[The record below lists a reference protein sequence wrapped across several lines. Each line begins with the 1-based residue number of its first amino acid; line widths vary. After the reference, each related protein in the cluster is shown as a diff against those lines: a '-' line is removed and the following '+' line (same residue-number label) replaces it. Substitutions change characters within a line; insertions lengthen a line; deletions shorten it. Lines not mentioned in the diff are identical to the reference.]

1 MKTDLEL
8 IKKDIG
14 AEKLGTNLLS
24 VSERLDKLSDKR
36 FSDVISKDENGR
48 ILQWINFVQEGG
60 GTLGISLVGYA
71 FVLEYVGI
79 RFLRIAGTSAG
90 AINTLFL
97 AAMGNKDEPKSAEL
111 YDLMMDDKRF
121 SLKSF
126 VDAKLGIVKKI
137 IFSFTSGSNFLK
149 NLAWFYGIIALLA
162 LFILPI
168 FIVIG
173 FSLTNTYIAMSA
185 LIVLPIFIVMGFP
198 LKIAYFIF
206 LAVFVVI
213 TAIIIMLLYKF
224 NKYNYGI
231 NPGNRFELFL
241 KEELEIFGIKNLKD
255 LKSKSEGD
263 FILNDKIFM
272 STKGGRV
279 ESLDNLSSLKNAVT
293 DKKWYSDIYDEVLKK
308 TDHNKFFEPNDSNF
322 NQNPPNLYLI
332 REEDSQDYNALTNK
346 EKAHQKESIDKIGFD
361 YSFVTTDIANQCKIV
376 LPKDEKLY
384 KFDPE
389 GNPAVFVRAS
399 MAIPVFFEPK
409 KIAVNNTSDWLKTK
423 GFINLSTES
432 IFIDGGSLSNFP
444 INLFHNSHITEA
456 RVPIF
461 GARIQDEKPVEN
473 KKLRLTFT
481 SYAFSILNTLRNNE
495 DSSFLA
501 INPFYKKF
509 SIAEINTYDT
519 KISWLNFALTKNEK
533 RKLFLAGV
541 EAALVFLE
549 QFNWEVY
556 KEERKKTLE
565 NALP

>member
-149 NLAWFYGIIALLA
+149 NLAWFYGIIALFGLI
-162 LFILPI
+162 ILPI
-168 FIVIG
+168 FMAIG
-173 FSLTNTYIAMSA
+173 FS
-185 LIVLPIFIVMGFP
+185 

-206 LAVFVVI
+206 LAVFLFI
-213 TAIIIMLLYKF
+213 TVRVIMLLYRF
-224 NKYNYGI
+224 HKYNYGI
-231 NPGNRFELFL
+231 NPGKSFEEFL
-241 KEELEIFGIKNLKD
+241 KKELEIFGIKNLKD

-279 ESLDNLSSLKNAVT
+279 ESLDNLSSLKNTVS

-308 TDHNKFFEPNDSNF
+308 TDHNKFFEANDSNF

-384 KFDPE
+384 KFDPD
-389 GNPAVFVRAS
+389 GSPAVFVRAS

-409 KIAVNNTSDWLKTK
+409 KIPVNNTSDWLKTK

-473 KKLRLTFT
+473 KKLRLTFA

-519 KISWLNFALTKNEK
+519 KISWLKFCTD
-533 RKLFLAGV
+533 
-541 EAALVFLE
+541 
-549 QFNWEVY
+549 
-556 KEERKKTLE
+556 
-565 NALP
+565 

>member
-8 IKKDIG
+8 IKKEIG

-111 YDLMMDDKRF
+111 YDMMMDNKRF

-162 LFILPI
+162 LIILPI
-168 FIVIG
+168 FMAIG
-173 FSLTNTYIAMSA
+173 FS
-185 LIVLPIFIVMGFP
+185 
-198 LKIAYFIF
+198 LKIAYFVF
-206 LAVFVVI
+206 LAVFVFITVRVI
-213 TAIIIMLLYKF
+213 ILLYRF
-224 NKYNYGI
+224 HKYNYGI
-231 NPGNRFELFL
+231 NPGKSFEEFL
-241 KEELEIFGIKNLKD
+241 KKELEIFGIKNLKD

-279 ESLDNLSSLKNAVT
+279 ESLDNLSSLKNTVS

-389 GNPAVFVRAS
+389 GSPAVFVRAS

-473 KKLRLTFT
+473 KKLRLTFA

-556 KEERKKTLE
+556 KEERKKTL
-565 NALP
+565 

>member
-97 AAMGNKDEPKSAEL
+97 AAMGSKDEPKSAEL
-111 YDLMMDDKRF
+111 YDMMMDDKRF

-162 LFILPI
+162 LIILPI
-168 FIVIG
+168 FMAIG
-173 FSLTNTYIAMSA
+173 FS
-185 LIVLPIFIVMGFP
+185 
-198 LKIAYFIF
+198 LKIAYFVF
-206 LAVFVVI
+206 LAVFLFI
-213 TAIIIMLLYKF
+213 TVRVIMLLYRF
-224 NKYNYGI
+224 HKYNYGI
-231 NPGNRFELFL
+231 NPGKSFEEFL
-241 KEELEIFGIKNLKD
+241 KKELEIFGIKNLKD

-279 ESLDNLSSLKNAVT
+279 ESLDNLSSLKNTVS

-308 TDHNKFFEPNDSNF
+308 TDHNKSFEPNDSNF

-389 GNPAVFVRAS
+389 GSPAVFVRAS

-556 KEERKKTLE
+556 KEERKKTL
-565 NALP
+565 

>member
-1 MKTDLEL
+1 MKTDLEV

-14 AEKLGTNLLS
+14 AERLGTNLLS

-97 AAMGNKDEPKSAEL
+97 AAMGSKDEPKSAEL
-111 YDLMMDDKRF
+111 YDMMMDDKRF

-149 NLAWFYGIIALLA
+149 NLVRFYGIIALFVLI
-162 LFILPI
+162 ILPI
-168 FIVIG
+168 FMAMG
-173 FSLTNTYIAMSA
+173 FS
-185 LIVLPIFIVMGFP
+185 

-206 LAVFVVI
+206 LVVFVFI
-213 TAIIIMLLYKF
+213 TVRVGMLLYRF
-224 NKYNYGI
+224 HKYNYGI
-231 NPGNRFELFL
+231 NPGKSFEEFL
-241 KEELEIFGIKNLKD
+241 KKELENVGIKNLND
-255 LKSKSEGD
+255 LKSKSEGY

-279 ESLDNLSSLKNAVT
+279 ESLDNFSSLKNAVS
-293 DKKWYSDIYDEVLKK
+293 DKKWYSDIYDEVLEK
-308 TDHNKFFEPNDSNF
+308 TVDNKAFEFNNSNF

-346 EKAHQKESIDKIGFD
+346 EKIHQKESIDKICFD

-376 LPKDEKLY
+376 LPKDENLY
-384 KFDPE
+384 KFDHE
-389 GNPAVFVRAS
+389 GSPAVFVRAS

-409 KIAVNNTSDWLKTK
+409 KIPVNNTNDWMKTK
-423 GFINLSTES
+423 GFTNLSTES

-473 KKLRLTFT
+473 KKLRLTFS

-509 SIAEINTYDT
+509 SIAEINTYHT

-556 KEERKKTLE
+556 KEERKKTL
-565 NALP
+565 

>member
-149 NLAWFYGIIALLA
+149 NSAWFYGIIALLA
-162 LFILPI
+162 LIILPI
-168 FIVIG
+168 FMAIG
-173 FSLTNTYIAMSA
+173 FS
-185 LIVLPIFIVMGFP
+185 
-198 LKIAYFIF
+198 LKIAYFVF
-206 LAVFVVI
+206 LAVFVFI
-213 TAIIIMLLYKF
+213 TVRVIMLLYRF
-224 NKYNYGI
+224 HKYNYGI
-231 NPGNRFELFL
+231 NPGKSFEEFL
-241 KEELEIFGIKNLKD
+241 KKELEIFGIKNLKD

-389 GNPAVFVRAS
+389 GSPAVFVRAS

-409 KIAVNNTSDWLKTK
+409 KIPVNNTSDWLKTK

-473 KKLRLTFT
+473 KKLRLTFA

-556 KEERKKTLE
+556 KEERKKTL
-565 NALP
+565 

>member
-149 NLAWFYGIIALLA
+149 NLAWFYGSIALLA
-162 LFILPI
+162 LIILPI
-168 FIVIG
+168 FMAIG
-173 FSLTNTYIAMSA
+173 FS
-185 LIVLPIFIVMGFP
+185 
-198 LKIAYFIF
+198 LKIAYFVF
-206 LAVFVVI
+206 LAVFVFI
-213 TAIIIMLLYKF
+213 TVRVIMLLYRF
-224 NKYNYGI
+224 HKYNYGI
-231 NPGNRFELFL
+231 NPGKSFEEFL
-241 KEELEIFGIKNLKD
+241 KKELEIFGIKNLKD

-279 ESLDNLSSLKNAVT
+279 ESLDNLSSLKNTVS

-308 TDHNKFFEPNDSNF
+308 TDHNKSFEPNDSNF

-346 EKAHQKESIDKIGFD
+346 EKAHQKESIDKISFD

-389 GNPAVFVRAS
+389 GSPAVFVRAS

-473 KKLRLTFT
+473 KKLRLTFA

-556 KEERKKTLE
+556 KEERKKTL
-565 NALP
+565 

>member
-162 LFILPI
+162 LIILPI
-168 FIVIG
+168 FMAIG
-173 FSLTNTYIAMSA
+173 FS
-185 LIVLPIFIVMGFP
+185 
-198 LKIAYFIF
+198 LKIAYFVF
-206 LAVFVVI
+206 LAVFLFI
-213 TAIIIMLLYKF
+213 TVRVIMLLYRF
-224 NKYNYGI
+224 HKYNYGI
-231 NPGNRFELFL
+231 NPGKSFEEFL
-241 KEELEIFGIKNLKD
+241 KKELEIFGIKNLKD

-322 NQNPPNLYLI
+322 NKNPPNLYLI

-389 GNPAVFVRAS
+389 GSPAVFVRAS

-556 KEERKKTLE
+556 KEERKKTL
-565 NALP
+565 